1 MSLICGSGIPEQ
13 SNGQLN
19 LQVSANGP
27 TRFLRV
33 ATCSETPG
41 NGEQWGLSLRSI
53 VVALLQCAHHPVLCS
68 ILSKTRGKAVSRPKE
83 PRSPTSFAGFNS
95 WWLSAKFRMSAE
107 VWGEITGL
115 DMKASR
121 IPVVEMQLCSCVRYP
136 PIVRRCLK
144 QATCIMWIIPDVAG
158 LQLPSIG
165 S

>member
-1 MSLICGSGIPEQ
+1 MSLICGSKIPEQ

-107 VWGEITGL
+107 IWGGNNR
-115 DMKASR
+115 SR
-121 IPVVEMQLCSCVRYP
+121 YESKSNPSRGNAVVQLCSLSTNCP
-136 PIVRRCLK
+136 
-144 QATCIMWIIPDVAG
+144 
-158 LQLPSIG
+158 
-165 S
+165 